1 MPQSQFLL
9 GGQMLE
15 AQSPGIEE
23 RPWTF
28 RSSKRKVQIKP
39 KVGKSQKFKLSPR
52 AKLTL
57 NALLARDA
65 YQLNPRERRQIM
77 FMPVFDR
84 ALRVPASCF
93 KFRMIG
99 KRKQSNVVSFD
110 RAQIDHIPLFDND
123 IFVFIDEIVRQR
135 TPYRQTIL
143 YEKLISGKLRKLIRP
158 LKSSEDPRNRTKIES
173 EEEFKRYY
181 DRCMSLAD
189 SIAKDGIFDM
199 LTQDGYAQGY
209 RFGHDRNMLVAIDEH
224 GELIHWRMAKHRLA
238 IALALDIESMPVN
251 VGFLSG
257 HWILSVAGRSRLLRR
272 NGLVTAIAL
281 ALDEAERRA
290 NA

>member
-1 MPQSQFLL
+1 MVMKPQLDKLKGLSCF
-9 GGQMLE
+9 
-15 AQSPGIEE
+15 
-23 RPWTF
+23 
-28 RSSKRKVQIKP
+28 SKVK
-39 KVGKSQKFKLSPR
+39 
-52 AKLTL
+52 L
-57 NALLARDA
+57 NALMARDA
-65 YQLNPRERRQIM
+65 FQLQTRERKLIKA
-77 FMPVFDR
+77 MPIFTR

-93 KFRMIG
+93 RFRMSG
-99 KRKQSNVVSFD
+99 KRTRSNIVSFD
-110 RAQIDHIPLFDND
+110 RDQIDHIPLFEND
-123 IFVFIDEIVRQR
+123 IFVFIDEIVRQG
-135 TPYRQTIL
+135 TPYRETIL
-143 YEKLISGKLRKLIRP
+143 YDKLFSGQLRKLIRP
-158 LKSSEDPRNRTKIES
+158 LKSAEDPRNRTKIES

-189 SIAKDGIFDM
+189 SIAKNGIFDM

-238 IALALDIESMPVN
+238 ISLALDLKDIPVN

-257 HWILSVAGRSRLLRR
+257 HWMLSVAGRSRLLKRD
-272 NGLVTAIAL
+272 GLVDAITL